1 MAYSKIGIIGA
12 MDIEVDTLKGALT
25 DKVVTR
31 ISGIDFYSGK
41 LFDKDVVIAK
51 CGVGKVF
58 SAVTAEIMILK
69 FNVDAII
76 NTGVAGS
83 VSSLKIGDIAISTS
97 VVQYDMDTTA
107 IGDPLGLISGINII
121 YFLSDERLSST
132 ALNVAH
138 GLGLRAELGVIASG
152 DKFVSDKKIK
162 KHVETNFGALCVEM
176 EGGAIGHVAYIN
188 NVPFVVIRSISDDGD
203 NSHAVDFAT
212 FAKTSAEVSVKVIK
226 GLLTSI

>member
-1 MAYSKIGIIGA
+1 MAYNKIGIIGA
-12 MDIEVDTLKGALT
+12 MDIEVDALKDALT
-25 DKVVTR
+25 EKSVTR
-31 ISGIDFYSGK
+31 VSGIDFYSGK
-41 LFDKDVVIAK
+41 LLNKDVVIAK

-58 SAVTAEIMILK
+58 SAVTAEIMVLK

-83 VSSLKIGDIAISTS
+83 ISTLKIGDLAISSS

-107 IGDPLGLISGINII
+107 IGDPLGLISGIN
-121 YFLSDERLSST
+121 T
-132 ALNVAH
+132 
-138 GLGLRAELGVIASG
+138 ELGVIASG

-162 KHVETNFGALCVEM
+162 KHVLDNFGALCVEM

-188 NVPFVVIRSISDDGD
+188 SVPCVVIRSISDDGD
-203 NSHAVDFAT
+203 SSHAVEFTT

-226 GLLTSI
+226 GLLQVI